1 MNKRYDVAIIGAGAA
16 GLSATIALR
25 QQGLDVLLLERSMP
39 GGKLNTYQTLENFP
53 GYEHLN
59 AQTLGLNL
67 YEEVTQLGVQST
79 YGDVSAISQDEQGFS
94 IQADSGTFLAQTV
107 IIASGTKEKPL
118 TIPGAEALLGQGISY
133 CAACDG
139 GFFQGKDVAVI
150 GGDSHAIEE
159 TIFLA
164 NMCHQVY
171 LLLPPGRPIAAQQ
184 LLAKV
189 TQLNNV
195 SVIQEATPIA
205 VVGEQVVTA
214 LTYQSATEGQQN
226 LKVDGI
232 FPILGWVPAA
242 VFAQR
247 FTQVLDQDGYLL
259 AQREGTTVV
268 PGLFVIGD
276 VQAKTTR
283 LVKNVIAQGQLVA
296 FQVSQYLKR

>member
-1 MNKRYDVAIIGAGAA
+1 VTKRYDVAIIGAGAA
-16 GLSATIALR
+16 GLSATIASR

-59 AQTLGLNL
+59 AQTLGLKL
-67 YEEVTQLGVQST
+67 FEEVTQLGVQST
-79 YGDVSAISQDEQGFS
+79 YADVSSISQDDQGFI
-94 IQADSGTFLAQTV
+94 IQADSGTYFSQTV

-118 TIPGAEALLGQGISY
+118 TIPGAEGLLGQGISY

-139 GFFQGKDVAVI
+139 GFFQGKDIAVI

-171 LLLPPGRPIAAQQ
+171 LLLPPGRPVAAQQ

-205 VVGEQVVTA
+205 VLGKQVVTG
-214 LTYQSATEGQQN
+214 LTYQSATQGQQD
-226 LKVDGI
+226 LMVDGI

-242 VFAQR
+242 GFAESFSQ
-247 FTQVLDQDGYLL
+247 LIGQDGYLL
-259 AQREGTTVV
+259 AQREGTTVI

-283 LVKNVIAQGQLVA
+283 LVKNVIAQGNLVA
-296 FQVSQYLKR
+296 FQVSQFLKR